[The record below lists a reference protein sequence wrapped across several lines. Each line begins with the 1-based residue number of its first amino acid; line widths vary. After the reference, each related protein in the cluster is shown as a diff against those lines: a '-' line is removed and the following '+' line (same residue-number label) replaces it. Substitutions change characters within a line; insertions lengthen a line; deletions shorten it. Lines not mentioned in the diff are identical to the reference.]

1 MNGPYYEVRYLFR
14 SDDQAEF
21 EFVVVIDKKTLT
33 HQLRLARKPPSWTS
47 LAAQHCDHCT
57 LDRNEHAY
65 CPAALSLVAIVE
77 QCDRLLSYETVDVT
91 VQTPERTQHKR
102 TSVQKA
108 LSSLIGLQ
116 LATSG
121 CPSLSLLKPMARFHL
136 PFATR
141 EETLYR
147 AASAYLL
154 GQYFRKHNGH
164 GCDLDLGGLREAYQ
178 RIQHVNHSIA
188 HRLRQISRG
197 DANVNAIVLLDLF
210 AQELSWSI
218 DERLQSLEYLF
229 QDYLEPT
236 AQEL

>member
-1 MNGPYYEVRYLFR
+1 VNGPYYEVQYQFV

-21 EFVVVIDKKTLT
+21 EFTVVVDKKTLT
-33 HQLRLARKPPSWTS
+33 HQVRLARKPPSWTS
-47 LAAQHCDHCT
+47 LATHQCDHCT
-57 LDRNEHAY
+57 LNREEHAF
-65 CPAALSLVAIVE
+65 CPAALSLVAVVE

-91 VQTPERTQHKR
+91 VRTPERTFQKR

-116 LATSG
+116 MATSG
-121 CPSLSLLKPMARFHL
+121 CPSLTLLKPMARFHL

-154 GQYFRKHNGH
+154 GQYYRNHNGN
-164 GCDLDLGGLREAYQ
+164 GCDLDLDGLRAAYQ

-188 HRLRQISRG
+188 HRLRQISQS

-218 DERLQSLEYLF
+218 EERLHSLEYLF
-229 QDYLEPT
+229 QDYLDP
-236 AQEL
+236 APQET